1 MNTTAQSRK
10 CRSRRAVLA
19 ARRRHQTYMHRIGIL
34 LTTVLLLF
42 VLGVRFLGTTAQA
55 DEISSER
62 EKYYTS
68 ILIEPGD
75 TLWTIAEQYV
85 SPEYDSVQSY
95 VNELKFMNGMT
106 ESTIYA
112 GYYLTIAYYR

>member
-1 MNTTAQSRK
+1 MNTTAQSRES
-10 CRSRRAVLA
+10 RNRRAASA
-19 ARRRHQTYMHRIGIL
+19 ARKRHQTYICRFGIL
-34 LTTVLLLF
+34 LATVILLF

-55 DEISSER
+55 DEIPSGR

-68 ILIEPGD
+68 ILIQPGD

-106 ESTIYA
+106 GSTIYA
-112 GYYLTIAYYR
+112 GNYLTIAYYR

>member
-1 MNTTAQSRK
+1 
-10 CRSRRAVLA
+10 
-19 ARRRHQTYMHRIGIL
+19 MHRIGIL